1 MNGYATSAPSMLSLV
16 NILLHRLWEM
26 ATEFIKLMPQ
36 MTIALLV
43 LVATWAVVKSSRRMA
58 EHMLSQTDTRGT
70 LVNLAETLI
79 GVAIWIVGILIAMS
93 IVVPSV
99 TPANILAVLGLG
111 SVAVGFAFKDI
122 FENFLAGIL
131 IMLRKPMRIGDM
143 IECQDVAGRV
153 ENISLRD
160 THLRHLSNELVVV
173 PNSYLFKNP
182 VKVLTDEAQRRYAV
196 TVGVGYDVDLDAAA
210 AVIEKAVRGVEA
222 VDSTKRI
229 DIFATEFG
237 DSSINFMVRW
247 WAGSKP
253 VNMHRSRDG
262 VVRAVKRA
270 LDEAGMEIPFPYRT
284 LTFKEA
290 LPVTRARQR
299 DLPLREK
306 DDDRDR

>member
-1 MNGYATSAPSMLSLV
+1 MLSLV

-26 ATEFIKLMPQ
+26 ATEFIKLLPQ
-36 MTIALLV
+36 MTIAGLV
-43 LVATWAVVKSSRRMA
+43 LIATWAIVKFSRRIA
-58 EHMLSQTDTRGT
+58 ERMLSQTDTRGT
-70 LVNLAETLI
+70 LVNLAETL
-79 GVAIWIVGILIAMS
+79 VAVAVWVVGILIAMS
-93 IVVPSV
+93 IVVPSI

-111 SVAVGFAFKDI
+111 SVAIGFAFKDI

-143 IECQDVAGRV
+143 IECQDVAGQV

-182 VKVLTDEAQRRYAV
+182 VKVLTDETQRRYSV

-210 AVIEKAVRGVEA
+210 TVIEKAVRGVEG
-222 VDSTKRI
+222 VDAEKRI

-237 DSSINFMVRW
+237 DSSMNFMVRW
-247 WAGSKP
+247 WAGSRP
-253 VNMHRSRDG
+253 IDMHRTRDG
-262 VVRAVKRA
+262 IVRAVKRA
-270 LDEAGMEIPFPYRT
+270 LDDAGMEIPFPYRT

-290 LPVTRARQR
+290 PPLKRA
-299 DLPLREK
+299 DKPGEIEPEGEK
-306 DDDRDR
+306 DDD

>member
-1 MNGYATSAPSMLSLV
+1 MVNLV
-16 NILLHRLWEM
+16 NILFHRLWEM
-26 ATEFIKLMPQ
+26 ATEFIKLLPQ
-36 MTIALLV
+36 MAIALLV
-43 LVATWAVVKSSRRMA
+43 LVATWAIVRFSRRLA
-58 EHMLSQTDTRGT
+58 ERMLSQTDTRGT
-70 LVNLAETLI
+70 LVNLGETLI
-79 GVAIWIVGILIAMS
+79 DVAIWIVGILIAMS

-122 FENFLAGIL
+122 FENFLAGML

-173 PNSYLFKNP
+173 PNSFLFKNP
-182 VKVLTDEAQRRYAV
+182 VKILTDETQRRYSV

-210 AVIEKAVRGVEA
+210 AVIEKAVRSVEGVDA
-222 VDSTKRI
+222 DKRI
-229 DIFATEFG
+229 DVFATEFG
-237 DSSINFMVRW
+237 DSSMNFTVRW
-247 WAGSKP
+247 WAGSRP
-253 VNMHRSRDG
+253 IDMHRTRDG
-262 VVRAVKRA
+262 VVRMLKRA

-290 LPVTRARQR
+290 LPLKRASETRAGAR
-299 DLPLREK
+299 
-306 DDDRDR
+306 DRDGEHDE

>member
-1 MNGYATSAPSMLSLV
+1 MVNLV
-16 NILLHRLWEM
+16 NILFHRLWEM
-26 ATEFIKLMPQ
+26 ATEFIKLLPQ
-36 MTIALLV
+36 MAIALLV
-43 LVATWAVVKSSRRMA
+43 LIATWAIVRFSRRLA
-58 EHMLSQTDTRGT
+58 ERMLSQTDTRGT
-70 LVNLAETLI
+70 LVNLGETLI

-153 ENISLRD
+153 KNISLRD

-173 PNSYLFKNP
+173 PNSFLFKNP
-182 VKVLTDEAQRRYAV
+182 VKILTDETQRRYSV

-210 AVIEKAVRGVEA
+210 AVIEKAVRSVEGVDAE
-222 VDSTKRI
+222 KRI
-229 DIFATEFG
+229 DVFATEFG
-237 DSSINFMVRW
+237 DSSMNLTVRW
-247 WAGSKP
+247 WAGSRP
-253 VNMHRSRDG
+253 IDMHRSRDG
-262 VVRAVKRA
+262 VVRKVKRA

-290 LPVTRARQR
+290 LPLKRASETQQEAP
-299 DLPLREK
+299 PLDGKHDE
-306 DDDRDR
+306 

>member
-1 MNGYATSAPSMLSLV
+1 MNLV
-16 NILLHRLWEM
+16 NILFHRLWEM
-26 ATEFIKLMPQ
+26 ATEFIKLLPQ
-36 MTIALLV
+36 MAIALLV
-43 LVATWAVVKSSRRMA
+43 LVATWAIVRFSRRLA
-58 EHMLSQTDTRGT
+58 ERMLSQTDTRGT
-70 LVNLAETLI
+70 LVNLGETLI

-173 PNSYLFKNP
+173 PNSFLFKNP
-182 VKVLTDEAQRRYAV
+182 VKILTDETQRRYSV

-210 AVIEKAVRGVEA
+210 AVIEKAVRSVEGIDA
-222 VDSTKRI
+222 DKRI
-229 DIFATEFG
+229 DVFATEFG
-237 DSSINFMVRW
+237 DSSMNFTVRW

-253 VNMHRSRDG
+253 IEMHRTRDG

-290 LPVTRARQR
+290 LPLTRAKETGDHARPAG
-299 DLPLREK
+299 DEDDKRE
-306 DDDRDR
+306 